1 MSSNEESSNG
11 DSTNENRSRRRFITG
26 LTSAAWAVSAAYAA
40 VPLVLSMTPSARAR
54 NAGAPV
60 EFDFSKLQA
69 GQMVKVEWRGMP
81 VVVLRRTPAMM
92 AGLDEVT
99 ELLADPDSADSVQPG
114 YAQNPARADAN
125 KNEILVMLSVCT
137 HLGCSPVEK
146 LAVGPDPEMG
156 EDSKGGF
163 FCPCHGSK
171 FDLAGRVYKNVPANK
186 NMVIPPYQYLDEN
199 VILIGDDEAR
209 NA

>member
-1 MSSNEESSNG
+1 MSSNK

-26 LTSAAWAVSAAYAA
+26 LTSAAWAVGAGFA
-40 VPLVLSMTPSARAR
+40 VTPFVLSMNPSARAK

-60 EFDFSKLQA
+60 EFDFSKLQL
-69 GQMVKVEWRGMP
+69 GQMVKVEWRGQP
-81 VVVLRRTPAMM
+81 VVVLRRTPEMM
-92 AGLDEVT
+92 SGLNDVT
-99 ELLADPDSADSVQPG
+99 DLLADPDSVGSVQPA
-114 YAQNPARADAN
+114 YALNAARADTDRN
-125 KNEILVMLSVCT
+125 DVLVMLSVCT

-186 NMVIPPYQYLDEN
+186 NMDIPPYQFLSEN
-199 VILIGDDEAR
+199 VITIGEDSAR
-209 NA
+209 AS